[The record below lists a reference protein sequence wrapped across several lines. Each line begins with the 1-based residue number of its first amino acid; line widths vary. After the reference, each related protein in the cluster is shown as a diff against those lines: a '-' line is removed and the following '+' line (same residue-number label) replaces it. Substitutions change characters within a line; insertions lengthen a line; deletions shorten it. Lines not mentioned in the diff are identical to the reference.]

1 MHTPAP
7 YIQVIVT
14 TAAKEEAE
22 AIALRL
28 LETRLAASVQI
39 SPCRSLYRWRGEIR
53 EKEELRLNIKSR
65 RDLLPEL
72 TAAVRDLHSYE
83 VPEILALPILDAAPS
98 YLDWLA
104 LELKGEGGA

>member
-1 MHTPAP
+1 MHTPTP

-22 AIALRL
+22 AIAMRL
-28 LETRLAASVQI
+28 LEMRLAASVQI

-65 RDLLPEL
+65 LDLLPEL
-72 TAAVRDLHSYE
+72 AATVRGLHGYE
-83 VPEILALPILDAAPS
+83 APEILALPILDAAPS

>member
-1 MHTPAP
+1 MKH
-7 YIQVIVT
+7 IQVIVT
-14 TAAKEEAE
+14 TASMEEAN

-39 SPCRSLYRWRGEIR
+39 APCRSLYRWRGEIR
-53 EKEELRLNIKSR
+53 EKEELRLDIKTR
-65 RDLLPEL
+65 HDLFPEL
-72 TAAVRDLHSYE
+72 TAEVRALHSYE

-104 LELKGEGGA
+104 EELKEEGT

>member
-1 MHTPAP
+1 MTPAAP

-14 TAAKEEAE
+14 TASKKEAE
-22 AIALRL
+22 VIAMRL
-28 LETRLAASVQI
+28 LEARLAASVQI

-72 TAAVRDLHSYE
+72 TAAVRELHSYE

-104 LELKGEGGA
+104 QELKEEGT